1 MTHRGGIAA
10 DGKTG
15 DGCGLLLAAPK
26 SFLAEVGADA
36 AGRPLDS
43 LFAAGMLF
51 YLRMKAWQEARATV
65 ERELTDRGCAIAGWR
80 VVPTNNDSFLGPIAL
95 DQLPRFEQVF
105 VEANGLDSQSF
116 DTALFMGYRAA
127 TLKLAG
133 DPDFYIASMSRKVIS
148 YKGLMMPADLPA
160 FYPDLAD
167 ERLASHIVVFHQR
180 FSTNTLPVGRWRS
193 LSVWSPTTARSTPF
207 RATAPGPK
215 RAKICSRRPICPR
228 SKKFSRLVNTHG
240 STPQAWTTC

>member
-1 MTHRGGIAA
+1 MTLTKALYTPGEFKDNCGFGLIAHMEGKASHRLVSTAIESLTCMTHRGGIAA

-51 YLRMKAWQEARATV
+51 LSQDESLAKEARATV

-80 VVPTNNDSFLGPIAL
+80 VVPTNNDSLGPIAL

-167 ERLASHIVVFHQR
+167 ERLEGHIVVFHQR
-180 FSTNTLPVGRWRS
+180 FSTNTFAPLAAGAAFPYGR
-193 LSVWSPTTARSTPF
+193 P
-207 RATAPGPK
+207 
-215 RAKICSRRPICPR
+215 
-228 SKKFSRLVNTHG
+228 
-240 STPQAWTTC
+240 